1 MTELRKYLMPEA
13 IIHDPGESR
22 YDSRDKVFESLDFSL
37 ISRAIHLK
45 CVDLVGLSRDRGP

>member
-1 MTELRKYLMPEA
+1 MPEA

-45 CVDLVGLSRDRGP
+45 CVDLVGLSRDRGS